1 MLITLGWCVSIRQGR
16 AGQGT
21 AQEDCLM
28 SPRPRPSLA
37 MQPGSQLPLI
47 CLVPWDLLELGLNSS
62 VVPASSTLCPQ
73 VTEVVMIYD
82 AEKQRPRGK
91 D

>member
-1 MLITLGWCVSIRQGR
+1 
-16 AGQGT
+16 
-21 AQEDCLM
+21 M
-28 SPRPRPSLA
+28 SPSWDV
-37 MQPGSQLPLI
+37 QPGSELSLI
-47 CLVPWDLLELGLNSS
+47 WLVPWDLERGLGGS
-62 VVPASSTLCPQ
+62 VVPASSPLCPQ

>member
-1 MLITLGWCVSIRQGR
+1 
-16 AGQGT
+16 
-21 AQEDCLM
+21 
-28 SPRPRPSLA
+28 

-62 VVPASSTLCPQ
+62 VVPASSILCPQ